1 MKNKYFTQFKFTFRF
16 PLFPLFPFL
25 SLVPFFFYA
34 SFDNKAFSE
43 PSIQQ
48 AKSIQLALNWL
59 PEPQFGGFYQAL
71 VSGEFEK
78 NKLNVELL
86 KGGSGTPT
94 IQMLAKGVVDFAL
107 VSAEEILLSNDKNHR
122 NQVIALFA
130 TFQVNPQILMSH
142 KERNFKNISDLL
154 QSDGYLAWQSGLSY
168 SLFLRKKYP
177 QFKVKM
183 VPYLGGLTQF
193 QKDKNLSQQGFITS
207 EPLAA
212 EKMGIKINTFL
223 VSDEGFNPYT
233 TVLAVKKDYYLKN
246 KDLAERMVKSVRKG
260 WESYLKDPT
269 LANNKM
275 NELNT
280 SMDRETFDR
289 SAKSQENLI
298 HSDGNLGAMNS
309 ERWKKLILQMKE
321 LSLIKGNLKA
331 EDQYLNL

>member
-1 MKNKYFTQFKFTFRF
+1 MKFLFRF
-16 PLFPLFPFL
+16 PLFHLLPLLPL
-25 SLVPFFFYA
+25 IPFFLCL
-34 SFDNKAFSE
+34 SFNNKAISE
-43 PSIQQ
+43 PSVLQTT
-48 AKSIQLALNWL
+48 SVQLALNWL
-59 PEPQFGGFYQAL
+59 PEPQFGGFYNAL

-78 NKLNVELL
+78 NKLNVEIL

-94 IQMLAKGVVDFAL
+94 IQMLAKGVVDFAI
-107 VSAEEILLSNDKNHR
+107 VSAEEILLSNDKNRR
-122 NQVIALFA
+122 NQIIALFA

-142 KERNFKNISDLL
+142 KERNFRNISDLL

-177 QFKVKM
+177 QIKVKM

-212 EKMGIKINTFL
+212 EKLGIKINTFL
-223 VSDEGFNPYT
+223 VSEEGFNPYT

-246 KDLAERMVKSVRKG
+246 KDLAERMVRSIRKG
-260 WESYLKDPT
+260 WDDYLNDPS

-275 NELNT
+275 NELNP
-280 SMDRETFDR
+280 SMDKETFNK

-298 HSDGNLGAMNS
+298 RSEGNLGSMNS
-309 ERWKKLILQMKE
+309 ERWKKLISQMKE
-321 LSLIKGNLKA
+321 LNLIKGNLKA
-331 EDQYLNL
+331 EDQFLNL